1 MTREIDKLLKYVQR
15 TNDGMT
21 LERLVEELEKNRTST
36 VCLLMVY
43 GEEKD
48 SKYPSMS
55 IDTMV

>member
-1 MTREIDKLLKYVQR
+1 MIREIDKLLKYIQR

-21 LERLVEELEKNRTST
+21 LERLVEELEQNQVAT

-43 GEEKD
+43 VEEKD
-48 SKYPSMS
+48 PEYRGMS

>member
-1 MTREIDKLLKYVQR
+1 MTREIDKLLKYIQR

-21 LERLVEELEKNRTST
+21 LERLVEELEQNQVAT

-43 GEEKD
+43 VEEKD
-48 SKYPSMS
+48 PEYPGMS

>member
-1 MTREIDKLLKYVQR
+1 MTREIDKLLKYIQR

-21 LERLVEELEKNRTST
+21 LERLVEELEQNQVAT

-43 GEEKD
+43 VEEND
-48 SKYPSMS
+48 PEYRGMS

>member
-1 MTREIDKLLKYVQR
+1 MTREIDKLLKYIQR

-21 LERLVEELEKNRTST
+21 LERLVEELEKNRAST

-48 SKYPSMS
+48 PEYSGMS
-55 IDTMV
+55 ADAMV

>member
-1 MTREIDKLLKYVQR
+1 MTREIDKLLKYIQR

-21 LERLVEELEKNRTST
+21 LERLVEELEQNQVAT

-43 GEEKD
+43 VEEKD
-48 SKYPSMS
+48 PEYHGMS

>member
-21 LERLVEELEKNRTST
+21 LERLVEELEQNQVAT

-43 GEEKD
+43 VEEKD
-48 SKYPSMS
+48 PEYPGMS
-55 IDTMV
+55 ADAMV

>member
-1 MTREIDKLLKYVQR
+1 MTREIDKLLKYIQR

-21 LERLVEELEKNRTST
+21 LERLVEELEQNQVAT

-48 SKYPSMS
+48 SEYPSMS

>member
-1 MTREIDKLLKYVQR
+1 MTREIDKLLKYIQR

-21 LERLVEELEKNRTST
+21 LERLVEELEKNRAST

-43 GEEKD
+43 VGEKD
-48 SKYPSMS
+48 PEYRGMS

>member
-1 MTREIDKLLKYVQR
+1 MIREIDKWLKYIQR

-21 LERLVEELEKNRTST
+21 LERLVEELEQNQVAT

-43 GEEKD
+43 VEEKD
-48 SKYPSMS
+48 PEYRGMS